1 MPDAVIGRYPLIQ
14 RSTISTDYCELIRAI
29 DPGFYSA
36 TTMLGCARQN
46 PCVSATAAPA
56 PLPAPEGP
64 VSLTPVP
71 PSPFG
76 TGGTMNSQTPLPP
89 PAPVCIPDYGFCGAP
104 VVELEMLPTRAA
116 PGEVIFFGVDLEFSR
131 KFGIHNPGAA
141 TFIRE
146 RTAMMMPW
154 AEVSPVT
161 GLDIGIITAA
171 EVNTA
176 VRETRALSCHLARHG
191 WRPALIGCDHTASLI
206 NLQGAIEG
214 SGTVPIYLTFDAH
227 YDIGRHHP
235 EAGTHNGNFVDVL
248 LNSDK
253 VSRVINVGGR
263 SWSTFAS
270 IYDMVPRFTS
280 IPGGPQRMRA
290 AEVIERLYWLQGRPL
305 YVSIDADVLDPSG
318 APNACTP
325 EPFGLS
331 ADELHT
337 ICHWI
342 GSCCQ
347 VIGADLCEL
356 VPSDASAC
364 SEQVLMSC
372 LQALFGEAREK

>member
-1 MPDAVIGRYPLIQ
+1 
-14 RSTISTDYCELIRAI
+14 
-29 DPGFYSA
+29 
-36 TTMLGCARQN
+36 
-46 PCVSATAAPA
+46 
-56 PLPAPEGP
+56 
-64 VSLTPVP
+64 
-71 PSPFG
+71 
-76 TGGTMNSQTPLPP
+76 MNSQTPLPP
-89 PAPVCIPDYGFCGAP
+89 PAPLCIPDFGFCGAP
-104 VVELEMLPTRAA
+104 VVELEMLPTMAG
-116 PGEVIFFGVDLEFSR
+116 PGEVIFFGVDREFSR

-146 RTAMMMPW
+146 RTAVMMPW
-154 AEVSPVT
+154 AEVSPIK
-161 GLDIGIITAA
+161 GYDIGIITAA

-176 VRETRALSCHLARHG
+176 VRETRALSCHLARQG

-206 NLQGAIEG
+206 NLLGAIEG

-227 YDIGRHHP
+227 YDIGRHNP
-235 EAGTHNGNFVDVL
+235 QAGTHNSNFVDVL
-248 LNSDK
+248 LASDK

-263 SWSTFAS
+263 SWSTFVS

-280 IPGGPQRMRA
+280 IPGGPQRMSA
-290 AEVIERLYWLQGRPL
+290 AEVIERLYWLQDRPL

-318 APNACTP
+318 APNACSP

-331 ADELHT
+331 ADDLHT

-342 GSCCQ
+342 GSCCR